1 MAYVPYPPTLP
12 IETPGDSAA
21 DNKDGGI
28 APPDTR
34 EMTAP
39 GGLTQAGAH
48 QLKQNIHIKI
58 IIYTLTYFTK
68 QKLNNMKHNKRQIIS
83 GLKALAAVMAMMFTV
98 TSCGMMEDDQSDCPK
113 QLRVNFKYDMNMK
126 FADAFP
132 NEVKTVTLYAFDKDG
147 NLALQK
153 LESVKDI
160 ENRGGYMS
168 VDELKPGNYTLKV
181 WAEGE
186 ERFANS
192 YIYGNTDN
200 KNISTLTSRINR
212 STRAI
217 DHDITALYHGL
228 LKDADLNLDGYG
240 VKTATVELTKNTN
253 VVRVVMQN
261 ASGKKLNAADFDFYI
276 KDDNSFLGYDN
287 AAMPEDSITYV
298 AWSKY
303 DGILNPNHQPTVNS
317 DESVTPTSAVV
328 AEMTVNRLFAD
339 KNPQLCIFK
348 HATGEKI
355 LQIPLID
362 YVLLVKGNYNKGM
375 TDQEY
380 LDRQDEYNFVF
391 FIDDNHNWLAAQIY
405 INSWR
410 VVLNNTEF

>member
-1 MAYVPYPPTLP
+1 
-12 IETPGDSAA
+12 
-21 DNKDGGI
+21 
-28 APPDTR
+28 
-34 EMTAP
+34 
-39 GGLTQAGAH
+39 
-48 QLKQNIHIKI
+48 
-58 IIYTLTYFTK
+58 
-68 QKLNNMKHNKRQIIS
+68 MKHNKRQIIS
-83 GLKALAAVMAMMFTV
+83 ELKAIAAVMAMMFTV
-98 TSCGMMEDDQSDCPK
+98 TSCGMMEDDQSNCPK
-113 QLRVNFKYDMNMK
+113 ELRVNFKYDMNMK

-132 NEVKTVTLYAFDKDG
+132 NEVKTVTLYAYDKDG
-147 NLALQK
+147 KLALQK
-153 LESVKDI
+153 QESVKDI

-192 YIYGNTDN
+192 YVYGQPEP
-200 KNISTLTSRINR
+200 NINSLTSRINR

-228 LKDADLNLDGYG
+228 LKDADLNLEGFG
-240 VKTATVELTKNTN
+240 VKTATVDLTKNTN

-287 AAMPEDSITYV
+287 AAMSEDSITYV

-303 DGILNPNHQPTVNS
+303 DGILDNS
-317 DESVTPTSAVV
+317 RKEVIPDIDGSVTPTSAVV
-328 AEMTVNRLFAD
+328 AEMTVNRLFET

-391 FIDDNHNWLAAQIY
+391 FIDDNHHWLAAQVY

-410 VVLNNTEF
+410 VVINNTEF

>member
-1 MAYVPYPPTLP
+1 M
-12 IETPGDSAA
+12 
-21 DNKDGGI
+21 
-28 APPDTR
+28 
-34 EMTAP
+34 M
-39 GGLTQAGAH
+39 
-48 QLKQNIHIKI
+48 KI
-58 IIYTLTYFTK
+58 LSSVYKYS
-68 QKLNNMKHNKRQIIS
+68 KLLFH
-83 GLKALAAVMAMMFTV
+83 TV
-98 TSCGMMEDDQSDCPK
+98 LLMLSVAFTSCNYWHDDQEGCEAHLRL
-113 QLRVNFKYDMNMK
+113 QLVYDMNMK

-153 LESVKDI
+153 QESVKDI
-160 ENRGGYMS
+160 ENRGGYMT
-168 VDELKPGNYTLKV
+168 VDVQPGNYTLKV

-192 YIYGNTDN
+192 YVYGNTDN

-212 STRAI
+212 SARAI

-303 DGILNPNHQPTVNS
+303 DGILNPNHEPTVNS

-391 FIDDNHNWLAAQIY
+391 FIDDNHNWLAAQVY

>member
-1 MAYVPYPPTLP
+1 
-12 IETPGDSAA
+12 
-21 DNKDGGI
+21 
-28 APPDTR
+28 
-34 EMTAP
+34 
-39 GGLTQAGAH
+39 
-48 QLKQNIHIKI
+48 
-58 IIYTLTYFTK
+58 
-68 QKLNNMKHNKRQIIS
+68 MKHNKRQIIS

-153 LESVKDI
+153 QESVKDI
-160 ENRGGYMS
+160 ENRGGYMT
-168 VDELKPGNYTLKV
+168 VDVQPGNYTLKV

-192 YIYGNTDN
+192 YVYGNTGN

-212 STRAI
+212 SARAI

-303 DGILNPNHQPTVNS
+303 DGILNPNHEPTVNS

-391 FIDDNHNWLAAQIY
+391 FIDDNHNWLAAQVY

>member
-1 MAYVPYPPTLP
+1 
-12 IETPGDSAA
+12 
-21 DNKDGGI
+21 
-28 APPDTR
+28 
-34 EMTAP
+34 
-39 GGLTQAGAH
+39 
-48 QLKQNIHIKI
+48 
-58 IIYTLTYFTK
+58 
-68 QKLNNMKHNKRQIIS
+68 MKHNKRQIIS

-212 STRAI
+212 SARAI

-276 KDDNSFLGYDN
+276 NDDNSFLGYDN

>member
-1 MAYVPYPPTLP
+1 M
-12 IETPGDSAA
+12 
-21 DNKDGGI
+21 
-28 APPDTR
+28 
-34 EMTAP
+34 
-39 GGLTQAGAH
+39 
-48 QLKQNIHIKI
+48 
-58 IIYTLTYFTK
+58 
-68 QKLNNMKHNKRQIIS
+68 
-83 GLKALAAVMAMMFTV
+83 
-98 TSCGMMEDDQSDCPK
+98 
-113 QLRVNFKYDMNMK
+113 
-126 FADAFP
+126 
-132 NEVKTVTLYAFDKDG
+132 
-147 NLALQK
+147 
-153 LESVKDI
+153 
-160 ENRGGYMS
+160 
-168 VDELKPGNYTLKV
+168 
-181 WAEGE
+181 
-186 ERFANS
+186 
-192 YIYGNTDN
+192 
-200 KNISTLTSRINR
+200 
-212 STRAI
+212 
-217 DHDITALYHGL
+217 
-228 LKDADLNLDGYG
+228 
-240 VKTATVELTKNTN
+240 
-253 VVRVVMQN
+253 
-261 ASGKKLNAADFDFYI
+261 
-276 KDDNSFLGYDN
+276 
-287 AAMPEDSITYV
+287 

>member
-1 MAYVPYPPTLP
+1 
-12 IETPGDSAA
+12 
-21 DNKDGGI
+21 
-28 APPDTR
+28 
-34 EMTAP
+34 
-39 GGLTQAGAH
+39 
-48 QLKQNIHIKI
+48 
-58 IIYTLTYFTK
+58 
-68 QKLNNMKHNKRQIIS
+68 MKHNKRQIIS

-98 TSCGMMEDDQSDCPK
+98 TSCGMMEDDQSNCPK
-113 QLRVNFKYDMNMK
+113 ELRVNFKYDMNMK

-147 NLALQK
+147 KLALQK
-153 LESVKDI
+153 KESVKDI

-168 VDELKPGNYTLKV
+168 VNELKPGHYTLKV

-186 ERFANS
+186 ERYADS
-192 YIYGNTDN
+192 YIYGEPNSQD
-200 KNISTLTSRINR
+200 ISSLTCRINR
-212 STRAI
+212 SECI
-217 DHDITALYHGL
+217 VDHDLTSLYHGL
-228 LKDADLNLDGYG
+228 LKDADLNLEGFG

-276 KDDNSFLGYDN
+276 NDDNSFLGYDN

-317 DESVTPTSAVV
+317 DESVTLTSAVV

>member
-1 MAYVPYPPTLP
+1 
-12 IETPGDSAA
+12 
-21 DNKDGGI
+21 
-28 APPDTR
+28 
-34 EMTAP
+34 
-39 GGLTQAGAH
+39 
-48 QLKQNIHIKI
+48 
-58 IIYTLTYFTK
+58 
-68 QKLNNMKHNKRQIIS
+68 MKHNKRQIIS

-153 LESVKDI
+153 QESVKDI
-160 ENRGGYMS
+160 ENRGGYMT
-168 VDELKPGNYTLKV
+168 VDMQPGNYTLKV

-192 YIYGNTDN
+192 YVYGNTDN

-212 STRAI
+212 SARAI

-303 DGILNPNHQPTVNS
+303 DGILNPNHEPTVNS

-328 AEMTVNRLFAD
+328 AEMTVNRLLAS
-339 KNPQLCIFK
+339 KNPRLKVYNNLNNKLVFS
-348 HATGEKI
+348 
-355 LQIPLID
+355 IPLID
-362 YVLLVKGNYNKGM
+362 YALLVKGNYNKAM

-380 LDRQDEYNFVF
+380 LDRQDDYSFTFFV
-391 FIDDNHNWLAAQIY
+391 DDHLDWLNATIY
-405 INSWR
+405 VNSWR
-410 VVLNNTEF
+410 VVLQNVEM